1 MNRKQ
6 VATKNIIISAVAQI
20 VILLSNFVI
29 RRVFVDTLSVDY
41 LGLNGLFSNIV
52 SLLSLAELGVGGAI
66 IFSLYL
72 PLAEEDWG
80 KVQAIMRLFKKVYI
94 FVGLVIFLIGFAVVP
109 LLPHLIKNNPI
120 AFSDLVLFYL
130 LFLSNTASS

>member
-6 VATKNIIISAVAQI
+6 IATKNILISATSQL
-20 VILLSNFVI
+20 VILLSNFII
-29 RRVFVDTLSVDY
+29 RRVFVDTLSVEY

-80 KVQAIMRLFKKVYI
+80 KVQAIMRLFKKFYI
-94 FVGLVIFLIGFAVVP
+94 FVGLIIFLLGASVVP
-109 LLPHLIKNNPI
+109 LLPHLIKDNPV
-120 AFSDLVLFYL
+120 ALTDLFLFYEAISKL
-130 LFLSNTASS
+130 G